1 MECHHLCSL
10 LDLTHSHFMLRCTL
24 NLAACC
30 LHLMNF
36 PDKLGNKWK
45 DAGRRALGG
54 GVEVA
59 VIVRPRGSKLSHLLQ
74 KAAGQ

>member
-1 MECHHLCSL
+1 
-10 LDLTHSHFMLRCTL
+10 
-24 NLAACC
+24 
-30 LHLMNF
+30 MNF

-74 KAAGQ
+74 KAAGDRDFSRAVPIPTSIHSLGKQNDNEHIT

>member
-1 MECHHLCSL
+1 
-10 LDLTHSHFMLRCTL
+10 
-24 NLAACC
+24 
-30 LHLMNF
+30 MNF